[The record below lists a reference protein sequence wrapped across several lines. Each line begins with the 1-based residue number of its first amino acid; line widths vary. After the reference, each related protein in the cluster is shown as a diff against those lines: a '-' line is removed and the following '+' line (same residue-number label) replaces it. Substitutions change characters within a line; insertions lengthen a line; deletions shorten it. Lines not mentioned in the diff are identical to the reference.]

1 MLPGF
6 LMEIVNSQF
15 QCKIPIFF
23 FPVSESM
30 HNVFQRAHREKWG
43 IFVFFIF
50 FYFFWLN
57 LTPLQLVH
65 VLELPS

>member
-6 LMEIVNSQF
+6 LMEKVNSQF

-30 HNVFQRAHREKWG
+30 HNVFQRTHREKWG
-43 IFVFFIF
+43 IFYFL
-50 FYFFWLN
+50 FFWLN